1 MEVSGSDAP
10 ALVGLST
17 LIFFNESII
26 EEHIQDFSS
35 VWFIV
40 SKQSW
45 IEFSLVSSSWS
56 SSSKVSTLGTLSRPN
71 F

>member
-26 EEHIQDFSS
+26 EEHIQGFSS